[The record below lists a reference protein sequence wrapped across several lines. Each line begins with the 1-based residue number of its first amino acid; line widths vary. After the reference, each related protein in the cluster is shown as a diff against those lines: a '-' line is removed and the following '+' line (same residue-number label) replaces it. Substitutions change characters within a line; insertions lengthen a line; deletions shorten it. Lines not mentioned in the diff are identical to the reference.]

1 MMPSEERRE
10 MLDFLGIASVEQL
23 FSDIPKRFRTEGLA
37 IQEGMTELEVI
48 SRVRSILDLNRDC
61 SELKCFLGS
70 GINDIFIPS
79 VVAQVIGR
87 SELYTAYTPYQSE
100 LSQGL
105 LQLIFEYQSLLSE
118 LTQMDAVNA
127 SMYDGATAL
136 GEAATMCRRLKSG
149 SNFVIP
155 RALAPWKKEVLASYL
170 HGLSIN
176 IREYSFSAESGLSD
190 IGEIVKLSK
199 DDACGVYIEMPNL
212 LGLYDPGALDLKGM
226 IGDTPLVVGVNP
238 ASLATVVPP
247 GDYGADIVIGEG
259 QSIGLNMN
267 FGGPLLGIFACRKE
281 HVRKMPGR
289 IVGATV
295 DSEGRRA
302 FCLTLQARE
311 QHIRRSKATSN
322 ICTNETLLSI
332 AASVYL
338 SSLGAEGLRNV
349 ARRTESN
356 RSMAIRELHGDNFKV
371 MFNGPGYNEFT
382 LQTKKE
388 PGHLFEEITGA
399 GIIGGL
405 PVKEFLPELG
415 NASVWAVNERMG
427 RKDIASLKE
436 TLEVLA

>member
-1 MMPSEERRE
+1 
-10 MLDFLGIASVEQL
+10 MLDFLGIASIERL
-23 FSDIPKRFRTEGLA
+23 FSDIPEEFKTDGLA
-37 IQEGMTELEVI
+37 IQGGMSELEVI
-48 SRVRSILDLNRDC
+48 SHVRSLLDRNKDC

-70 GINDIFIPS
+70 GIYDIFIPS
-79 VVAQVIGR
+79 VVAQVISR

-105 LQLIFEYQSLLSE
+105 LQLIFEYQSLVSE

-127 SMYDGATAL
+127 SMYDGGTAL
-136 GEAATMCRRLKSG
+136 GEAATMCRRLKTG
-149 SNFVIP
+149 KNFIVP
-155 RALAPWKKEVLASYL
+155 RALAPWKKSVLANYL
-170 HGLSIN
+170 RGPSVTM
-176 IREYSFSAESGLSD
+176 REYSFDAETGLANLD
-190 IGEIVKLSK
+190 EIVRLSK
-199 DDACGVYIEMPNL
+199 DDACGVYVEMPNM
-212 LGLYDPGALDLKGM
+212 LGLYEPDVLDLKGM
-226 IGDTPLVVGVNP
+226 LGDVPLVVGVNP
-238 ASLATVVPP
+238 ASLSTVVPP

-259 QSIGLNMN
+259 QSIGLSMN
-267 FGGPLLGIFACRKE
+267 FGGPLLGIFACRRE

-295 DSEGRRA
+295 DSQGRRA

-338 SSLGAEGLRNV
+338 SSLGSDGLKRV

-356 RSMAIRELHGDNFKV
+356 RSIAIRELKGENFKV

-382 LQTKKE
+382 LQTKKD
-388 PGHLFEEITGA
+388 PVHLFEEITGA

-405 PVKEFLPELG
+405 PVKDFLPELG

-427 RKDIASLKE
+427 RKDIDSLKE